1 MIWTLTWPTWVT
13 WGAEMG
19 GDKEDQFMDLVQ
31 KLADLVGIDVEM
43 DDGPAEPEA
52 GMDDMEMDDDVD
64 SPAGGDD
71 LGDEAAPDA
80 ADDMTMDDE
89 GEDEPGVRY
98 MENNTDDIVNEVSR
112 RVAARLQGENKKQE
126 MVDQLAE
133 RIFTRL
139 TNK

>member
-1 MIWTLTWPTWVT
+1 MGDMGDM
-13 WGAEMG
+13 GAEMG

-80 ADDMTMDDE
+80 ADDMAMDDA
-89 GEDEPGVRY
+89 GEDEPGARY